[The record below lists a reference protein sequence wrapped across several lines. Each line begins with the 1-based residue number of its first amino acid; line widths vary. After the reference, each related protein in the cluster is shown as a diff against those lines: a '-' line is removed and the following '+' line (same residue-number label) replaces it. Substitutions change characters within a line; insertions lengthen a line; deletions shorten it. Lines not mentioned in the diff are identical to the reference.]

1 MIDDLWR
8 LQPVSH
14 SFIGASIEQ
23 YRQLQAGQA
32 YVLVRHVKHLG
43 PTGLIYHNPG
53 KLAVRWDGR
62 LRNG

>member
-32 YVLVRHVKHLG
+32 YVSDRHVKHLG
-43 PTGLIYHNPG
+43 PTGLIYHIP
-53 KLAVRWDGR
+53 
-62 LRNG
+62 